1 MSERLFLLDGSAFAY
16 RSYFA
21 IRNLTNSGGQP
32 TNAVYGF
39 TRVLLKLL
47 RENEPA
53 YIAAIF
59 DAPGKTFRH
68 ERYAEYKATR
78 DAMPDDLIAQL
89 PLIDE
94 VLDAFNI
101 PLLRVDGVE
110 ADDVIATLAR
120 QGAAQGMDVVIVTG
134 DKDILQLVGERIT
147 VYDPY
152 KGDNGAW
159 YGPEEVQERYG
170 VPPERVVDAM
180 ALIGDTSDNVPGVRG
195 IGEKTAKSLLQRF
208 ETLDNLYQ
216 NLGQLKGKQKEKIT
230 EDKDNAFLSREL
242 VTLDDN
248 VELDWSPE
256 QCRRAEW
263 DQDKLAAVLTKLE
276 FHSLLDE
283 LIPDATQEE
292 QTDYQLVRT
301 AEELEALIE
310 TLRQNGAFAI
320 DTETT
325 SSHPMFAELVGISV
339 SCEAQTGYYIPVG
352 HAPEAMVLENG
363 EMVTGMDRERALK
376 LLDPLLRN
384 PDVEKSGHN
393 IKYDWIVL
401 RRAGTELAGVTMDTM
416 VASYLTDPSRMRHN
430 LTEVSLQYLK
440 RKMLPLTD
448 VIGKG
453 AKAITFDKVPLAS
466 ATPYACEDADITWRL
481 TSLFRERLR
490 EREVESL
497 FHGVEAPLIEV
508 LVRMEMTGIAVDQGV
523 FEDLRRQIGNRL
535 ESLEAS
541 IHEHAGGPF
550 QINSPKQLQ
559 EVLFDKLGLKPIRK
573 TKTGYSTDVE
583 VLEELAREHPL
594 PELLLEYRM
603 LDKLRSTYV
612 EALPRLVHPETGRIH
627 SSFNQAVAATGRL
640 SSSDPN
646 LQNIPVRSE
655 FGRQIRRAFVPE
667 EGHQFVSA
675 DYSQIELRIMAHLS
689 GDEKLK
695 AAFEEGRDIHR
706 DTAVRIFG
714 VAPDEVTSDM
724 RRQAK
729 AVNFGVIYGISPYGL
744 GRNLRITPAEAGRF
758 ISQYFAQYPGVKQW
772 LDTTIE
778 QARERGYVTT
788 LLGRRRYVPE
798 LHHSNAATRA
808 GAERAAINTPVQGS
822 AADIIKLAMLRA
834 DPLLTSKNARMLLQ
848 VHDELLVEAPED
860 EAEAVGDIMRTVME
874 GAVELDVP
882 LLVEVGSGSN
892 WEELH

>member
-21 IRNLTNSGGQP
+21 IRNLANSEGQP

-39 TRVLLKLL
+39 TRVVLKLL

-53 YIAAIF
+53 YIAAVF

-68 ERYAEYKATR
+68 ERYPEYKATR
-78 DAMPDDLIAQL
+78 DAMPDDLISQL

-94 VLDAFNI
+94 VLEALNI

-120 QGAAQGMDVVIVTG
+120 QGAEHGMDVVIVTG
-134 DKDILQLVGERIT
+134 DKDILQLVGDDVT

-159 YGPEEVQERYG
+159 YGPDEVQERYG

-216 NLGQLKGKQKEKIT
+216 NLDQLKGKQKEKIA
-230 EDKDNAFLSREL
+230 EDKENAFLSREL
-242 VTLDDN
+242 VTLETN
-248 VELDWSPE
+248 VDVDWNLG

-292 QTDYQLVRT
+292 QTDYQLAHTET
-301 AEELEALIE
+301 ALQELIE

-339 SCEAQTGYYIPVG
+339 SCEAKTGHYIPVG

-363 EMVTGMDRERALK
+363 EMVTGLDRERVLK
-376 LLDPLLRN
+376 LLDPLLRDPN
-384 PDVEKSGHN
+384 VEKSGHN

-401 RRAGTELAGVTMDTM
+401 RRAGTDLAGVTMDTM

-430 LTEVSLQYLK
+430 LQEVSLHYLK

-453 AKAITFDKVPLAS
+453 AKAITFDKVPLS
-466 ATPYACEDADITWRL
+466 RATPYACEDADITWRL
-481 TSLFRERLR
+481 TSLFRKRLR
-490 EREVESL
+490 EREVETL
-497 FHGVEAPLIEV
+497 FQQVEAPLIEV

-523 FEDLRRQIGNRL
+523 FEDLRRQIGDRL

-541 IHEHAGGPF
+541 IHEQAGGPF

-559 EVLFDKLGLKPIRK
+559 EVLFDRLGLKPIRK

-667 EGHQFVSA
+667 QGYRFVSA
-675 DYSQIELRIMAHLS
+675 DYSQIELRIMAHLW
-689 GDEKLK
+689 GDERLK
-695 AAFEEGRDIHR
+695 AAFAEGRDIHR
-706 DTAVRIFG
+706 DTAVRVFG
-714 VAPDEVTSDM
+714 VA
-724 RRQAK
+724 
-729 AVNFGVIYGISPYGL
+729 
-744 GRNLRITPAEAGRF
+744 
-758 ISQYFAQYPGVKQW
+758 
-772 LDTTIE
+772 
-778 QARERGYVTT
+778 
-788 LLGRRRYVPE
+788 
-798 LHHSNAATRA
+798 
-808 GAERAAINTPVQGS
+808 
-822 AADIIKLAMLRA
+822 
-834 DPLLTSKNARMLLQ
+834 
-848 VHDELLVEAPED
+848 
-860 EAEAVGDIMRTVME
+860 
-874 GAVELDVP
+874 
-882 LLVEVGSGSN
+882 
-892 WEELH
+892 